1 MTLEALGLMY
11 VKDTFV
17 GDENVRGVS
26 GGQRRRVTLGE
37 VRLWDVLVICTSR
50 NYVLYMQV
58 SNISHA
64 SILLDESHFSN
75 F

>member
-1 MTLEALGLMY
+1 MSAEEAKEVLKAKEAERFQVNLVLEALGLVE

-26 GGQRRRVTLGE
+26 GGKSV
-37 VRLWDVLVICTSR
+37 
-50 NYVLYMQV
+50 
-58 SNISHA
+58 
-64 SILLDESHFSN
+64 F

>member
-1 MTLEALGLMY
+1 MESTLEALGLTY

-37 VRLWDVLVICTSR
+37 VSYNMCPDG
-50 NYVLYMQV
+50 NV
-58 SNISHA
+58 S
-64 SILLDESHFSN
+64 
-75 F
+75 